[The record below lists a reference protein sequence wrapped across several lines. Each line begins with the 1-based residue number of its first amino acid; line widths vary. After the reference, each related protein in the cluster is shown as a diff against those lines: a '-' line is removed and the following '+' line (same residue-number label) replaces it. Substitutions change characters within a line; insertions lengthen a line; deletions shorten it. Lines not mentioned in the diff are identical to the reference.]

1 MATLDGE
8 TWYGVR
14 VGFYAMRKEA
24 LEIGM
29 KIASEFNTY
38 EDYFAVQSPQ
48 RKQKQRLGEL

>member
-1 MATLDGE
+1 
-8 TWYGVR
+8 VR

-38 EDYFAVQSPQ
+38 KDYFAVQSPQ